1 MNFDTQIKPIW
12 CPGCGNYGIFSALK
26 AAFEKL
32 GVPQEEIVVF
42 YGIGCHGNMSNFL
55 NVYGFEG
62 LHGRPIP
69 VAIGAKIANHNLKVI
84 VVAGDGDSYGEG
96 VNHIISAARGN
107 HDITVIVHN
116 NEIYGLT
123 TGQTSPTSEKG
134 TKTKSTPQGSI
145 EIPLNPLA
153 LAITSG
159 ATYVARGFAGET
171 EGLTNLIVSGIKH
184 NGFSLID
191 VLQPCL
197 SFEKIHN
204 FEYLKEKIY
213 DLSKR
218 KYDKLDKIFAIRK
231 TYEWEKKIPIG
242 IFYQEERPSFT
253 DELPQLKKQAL
264 VEKEIRGIKLGKFF
278 KELT

>member
-1 MNFDTQIKPIW
+1 MDFDTKVKPTW
-12 CPGCGNYGIFSALK
+12 CSGCGNYGIFSSLK
-26 AAFEKL
+26 SAFEKI
-32 GVPQEEIVVF
+32 GVPQEKIVVF

-69 VAIGAKIANHNLKVI
+69 TAIGAKIANHKLKVI
-84 VVAGDGDSYGEG
+84 VIAGDGDSYGEG
-96 VNHIISAARGN
+96 VNHLISAARGN

-145 EIPLNPLA
+145 EVPLNPLA

-159 ATYVARGFAGET
+159 ATFVARGFAGEMD
-171 EGLTNLIVSGIKH
+171 GLTNLIVAGINH
-184 NGFSLID
+184 NGFSLVD

-204 FEYLKEKIY
+204 FEYLKQKIY
-213 DLSKR
+213 DLSKTN
-218 KYDKLDKIFAIRK
+218 YYKLDKIKAVQK
-231 TYEWEKKIPIG
+231 TFEWEQKIPVG
-242 IFYQEERPSFT
+242 IFYEEERESYC
-253 DELPQLKKQAL
+253 DQLPQLKSQTL
-264 VEKEIRGIKLGKFF
+264 IEKNISGIKLDKFF

>member
-1 MNFDTQIKPIW
+1 MDFDTQTKPSW
-12 CPGCGNYGIFSALK
+12 CPGCGNYGIFSSLK
-26 AAFEKL
+26 SAFEKIR
-32 GVPQEEIVVF
+32 VPQEEIVVF

-69 VAIGAKIANHNLKVI
+69 AAIGAKIANHNLKVI
-84 VVAGDGDSYGEG
+84 VIAGDGDSYGEG
-96 VNHIISAARGN
+96 VNHLISAARGN

-134 TKTKSTPQGSI
+134 TKTKSTPLGSI
-145 EIPLNPLA
+145 EVPLNPLA

-159 ATYVARGFAGET
+159 ATFVSRGFAGKMDS
-171 EGLTNLIVSGIKH
+171 LADLIIEAIKH
-184 NGFSLID
+184 NGFSLVD

-197 SFEKIHN
+197 TFEKIHN
-204 FEYLKEKIY
+204 FEYLKQKIY
-213 DLSKR
+213 DLSKIR
-218 KYDKLDKIFAIRK
+218 YDKLDKVKAIQK
-231 TYEWEKKIPIG
+231 TFEWEEKIPIG
-242 IFYQEERPSFT
+242 VFYEEERESYT
-253 DELPQLKKQAL
+253 DQLPQLKSQTL
-264 VEKEIRGIKLGKFF
+264 VEKNISGIKLDKFF